1 MILTC
6 DIVTEVRHGHFSEVA
21 HSVVHYGFSRR
32 PSCSVVPSV
41 DALLPLLLLQTAGR
55 LHLGLTSAVQ
65 SCCCCCTFQLPPPP
79 LAAAAVR
86 HRTVCCHSV
95 SVSFPS
101 CLCLLTTTYS
111 NHPNSEAACLLRS
124 VRHIPNAL
132 RKEYSEE
139 TSPQCLIS
147 ATWQLL
153 PFRRELVSRY

>member
-1 MILTC
+1 M
-6 DIVTEVRHGHFSEVA
+6 
-21 HSVVHYGFSRR
+21 VHYGFRRR

-41 DALLPLLLLQTAGR
+41 DALLPLLQTAGR

-65 SCCCCCTFQLPPPP
+65 SSCCCTFQLPPPP
-79 LAAAAVR
+79 PLAAAAAAVR

-111 NHPNSEAACLLRS
+111 NHPNSEAPCLLRS

-132 RKEYSEE
+132 RKEYSEK
-139 TSPQCLIS
+139 TSPTMFDLRHLATAAFQKGACVPILIRCS
-147 ATWQLL
+147 
-153 PFRRELVSRY
+153 P